1 MTAVETEGGD
11 KIITHRQ
18 NYSGSAV
25 SRILVKNSPKAKN
38 QTFIYISLLLQI
50 FDLFVSKRR
59 SSHIKIKHAGFIFIS
74 DNS

>member
-25 SRILVKNSPKAKN
+25 SRILVKKFSKN